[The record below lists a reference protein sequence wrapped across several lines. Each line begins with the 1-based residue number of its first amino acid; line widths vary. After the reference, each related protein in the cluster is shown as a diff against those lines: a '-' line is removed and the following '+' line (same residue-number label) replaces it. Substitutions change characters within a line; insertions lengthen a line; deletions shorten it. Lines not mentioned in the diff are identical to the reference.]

1 MGKKAKSSGDD
12 ALSTGGRL
20 TSYKVHVISAPGE
33 SQDSTSSPS
42 ITRPLL
48 LDDSS
53 FTTCEREF
61 SLYRNQQARKSSQL
75 RLAADTERV
84 LYEGVN
90 YGKHSA
96 DTLPYRYAVALL
108 DGASGTAQ
116 VYADPELFVCNRLIK
131 RQQPT
136 TRPTDEEE
144 EEEEREGE
152 TREDAAAKY
161 LKSRMLLGESFGT
174 KRTKQMLSSLDRN
187 KINME
192 QLATQSAFISR
203 NIDNSISR
211 MAEEE
216 EQQQR
221 AREEGGPDPSA
232 GRTPS
237 TGHPNDSIL
246 PPYNGQTRKVA
257 EIYRMQDLIPHDVY
271 YALQVDDLVNA
282 LQNKSMT
289 DQLATVMAPYVMED
303 AVEAR
308 FQALASLVKLPERA
322 ALTHTV
328 RCLVY
333 LNHLLHFRAL
343 SEAKINAPNLASHLP
358 MASAEVL
365 SALPH
370 LFAEAVVSTN
380 GKERFKLST
389 LARDRLIVH
398 IGILALTLDGFR
410 TNVARLSAAL
420 RLPAV
425 KTADY
430 MKAIGCTLEH
440 PGEGE
445 PTRYTPPGS
454 TREVQVKMA
463 VLKAP
468 LTIAPLR
475 VRKGPSRR

>member
-1 MGKKAKSSGDD
+1 MGKKAKSGGND
-12 ALSTGGRL
+12 ALLTGGEPI
-20 TSYKVHVISAPGE
+20 SYKVHVVTVPDE
-33 SQDSTSSPS
+33 SQGSTPAYS
-42 ITRPLL
+42 ITEPLL

-61 SLYRNQQARKSSQL
+61 SLYRNQQARKLSQL
-75 RLAADTERV
+75 RLAADTDRV

-96 DTLPYRYAVALL
+96 DTLPYRYALALL
-108 DGASGTAQ
+108 DGESGMAQ
-116 VYADPELFVCNRLIK
+116 VYADPNLFVCHRLIK

-136 TRPTDEEE
+136 TSPTDEEGE
-144 EEEEREGE
+144 EKEG
-152 TREDAAAKY
+152 TKRDASTEY

-174 KRTKQMLSSLDRN
+174 KRTKQILSSLDRN

-216 EQQQR
+216 QQQQR
-221 AREEGGPDPSA
+221 AKEEGTMDA
-232 GRTPS
+232 LTGRTAS
-237 TGHPNDSIL
+237 TSHPNDSIL
-246 PPYNGQTRKVA
+246 PPYDGQTKKVA

-271 YALQVDDLVNA
+271 YALNVDDLVNA
-282 LQNKSMT
+282 LHSKSKA
-289 DQLATVMAPYVMED
+289 DELASVMASYVMED

-308 FQALASLVKLPERA
+308 FQALASLVKLPELT

-343 SEAKINAPNLASHLP
+343 SEARINAPNLASYLP

-365 SALPH
+365 STLPH

-389 LARDRLIVH
+389 LARDRLVVH
-398 IGILALTLDGFR
+398 ICILALTLDGFR
-410 TNVARLSAAL
+410 TNVARLSATL
-420 RLPAV
+420 RLPAI

-430 MKAIGCTLEH
+430 MKAIGCTLEQ

-468 LTIAPLR
+468 LTIAPLK
-475 VRKGPSRR
+475 VRKGPPRR